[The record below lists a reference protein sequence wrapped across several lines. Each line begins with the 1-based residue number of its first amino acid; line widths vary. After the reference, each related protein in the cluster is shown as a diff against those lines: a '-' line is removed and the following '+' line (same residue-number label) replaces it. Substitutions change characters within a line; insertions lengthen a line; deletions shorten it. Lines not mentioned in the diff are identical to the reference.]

1 MAKLFPQPLIS
12 KLDIPTYMLTLN
24 YLKCR
29 ILILFSQDPERVI
42 KILIEV
48 IAKLFKSSL
57 WSFASLVMVGGGLLG
72 YLIKYNNVD

>member
-1 MAKLFPQPLIS
+1 
-12 KLDIPTYMLTLN
+12 
-24 YLKCR
+24 
-29 ILILFSQDPERVI
+29 VI